1 LGAAFAEN
9 VPVLDHIYKNSQLTA
24 KSYKLIFG
32 SGKTDVLTWMKKN
45 GIPFP
50 ENFRSMIQNSENLET
65 LLWLIKQELDA
76 EFRGIW
82 REVEEVVDL
91 LVPRVVEDETQIVEE
106 AKKVVDDGRRV
117 EEFIHMVLGIL
128 SEGKEF
134 KSAMEAHDLMWSNL
148 VEFHK

>member
-1 LGAAFAEN
+1 
-9 VPVLDHIYKNSQLTA
+9 
-24 KSYKLIFG
+24 
-32 SGKTDVLTWMKKN
+32 MKKN

-91 LVPRVVEDETQIVEE
+91 LVRREVEGETQIVEE
-106 AKKVVDDGRRV
+106 ARRWWTMGGGWRNL
-117 EEFIHMVLGIL
+117 FI
-128 SEGKEF
+128 
-134 KSAMEAHDLMWSNL
+134 WSWGY
-148 VEFHK
+148 